1 MNEEQVPEQPR
12 PGLLPPFTT
21 VLAGSWRLYSA
32 NLRSLFGLFAL
43 ISLVITIVP
52 TLVVFEIAASIALP
66 LYLLIGVVLPSVLAS
81 IGFGLTAVVLWNRSR
96 TGLDAEFHPTTV
108 RGALSSLGSQRKE
121 LLASA
126 LLSGMIGLAL
136 AVFLG
141 FLGLLLQ
148 ALFFGP
154 PVLVQVIALERLT
167 LQQAWPRARVLIK
180 GATPRV
186 VLYLL
191 TIVLG
196 IGLLS
201 ALTLSLLAELL
212 GGIEET
218 ARFAVLSALQIF
230 AVGLTLP
237 LLACASFVIYRH
249 LRASRDAAEETAAN
263 TEGEHSSD

>member
-1 MNEEQVPEQPR
+1 MDGEQVPEQPR
-12 PGLLPPFTT
+12 PVLLPPFTT
-21 VLAGSWRLYSA
+21 VLAESWRLYAA
-32 NLRSLFGLFAL
+32 NLRSLFGLFAF
-43 ISLVITIVP
+43 ISLVITIIP
-52 TLVVFEIAASIALP
+52 TLIVFEIAASIALP

-81 IGFGLTAVVLWNRSR
+81 IGFGLTALVLWNRAR
-96 TGLDAEFHPTTV
+96 TGFDAELYPTTV
-108 RGALSSLGSQRKE
+108 RGALSTLGSERKE

-136 AVFLG
+136 ALFLG

-154 PVLVQVIALERLT
+154 PVLIQAIALERLT
-167 LQQAWPRARVLIK
+167 LQQAWPRAGVLIK

-201 ALTLSLLAELL
+201 ALTLSLLAELF

-218 ARFAVLSALQIF
+218 VRFAVLGALQIF

-237 LLACASFVIYRH
+237 LLACASFVVYCH
-249 LRASRDAAEETAAN
+249 LRVSSDAAGQAAVG
-263 TEGEHSSD
+263 EGEPSPG